1 MDSKNES
8 FSNDEVNYMD
18 YTDWYI
24 DAPVDT
30 TLPAELIPCSPIIQV
45 DLFHI
50 SAAGVS
56 VVVLVLLTFFVKRR
70 RMCRS
75 CCGGAPGLLHPAG
88 FLEGDCHRGIAAA
101 VFGVLVCSV
110 CSVVIDSI
118 PLPFGL
124 EYSKETKEYWKI
136 VALLYYPALYY
147 PLLACATVKNKV
159 GYLLGSLLS
168 WLHCGVLIWQKVEC
182 PLSRER
188 YKYYT
193 LLRSLPQLLCLAFLS
208 VVYPVLLLRNGETSG
223 NSTLHWCQA
232 DEYYMD
238 YLRVLLKKRP
248 SKNSACTDRSCISSK
263 VRTLLRSYIYVPM
276 KGFRIPPKLTVSLT
290 VALVAI
296 YQVALVLIVDV
307 VPTLQKMRAGVREE
321 FSYVL
326 EGFGIVL
333 SDKRAEVIQ
342 IVKYYF
348 WIVEVCYISAITT
361 SCCFT
366 LSMLM
371 RSMVLHRENLL
382 ALYRGDTGKVFTVQR
397 RIRPSQS
404 AIVGWMS
411 FTGYQVA
418 HVCLGLSMQLLV
430 FLWCFL
436 LFAFLI
442 VVPILHGQNLFL
454 FRILETMWPFWLALI
469 MVLLIQHVL
478 ARFLF
483 LHKDGKTLSI
493 TNRRSLYIVTYLFF
507 MFNVLIGSIAGVW
520 RVVLT
525 AIYNIIHFCR
535 LDLSL
540 LNRGVECFDPAYR
553 CYVGFLLVEVSHS
566 HPVMKAFCFLLLRS
580 QDLGLSG
587 GDRCKNE
594 EEGIQLMSNLASAK
608 TARSKRVRARWHLAF
623 TLLRNPILV
632 GSRRPEVVSPTD
644 LVSNGELI
652 SSSQHPDDHL
662 PKSERCEK
670 A

>member
-1 MDSKNES
+1 
-8 FSNDEVNYMD
+8 MD

-24 DAPVDT
+24 DDPVDT
-30 TLPAELIPCSPIIQV
+30 ALPAELAPCNPIIRV

-56 VVVLVLLTFFVKRR
+56 VVVLVLLSFFVKRR
-70 RMCRS
+70 WMWRS
-75 CCGGAPGLLHPAG
+75 WCSGAPGLLHPAG
-88 FLEGDCHRGIAAA
+88 FLESDCHRGIAAA

-110 CSVVIDSI
+110 CAVAIDST
-118 PLPFGL
+118 PLPIGL
-124 EYSKETKEYWKI
+124 HYSKETKEYWKI
-136 VALLYYPALYY
+136 AALLYYPALYY

-168 WLHCGVLIWQKVEC
+168 WLHSGVLIWQKVEC
-182 PLSRER
+182 PLSREP
-188 YKYYT
+188 YKYYS
-193 LLRSLPQLLCLAFLS
+193 LLRSLPQLLCLGFLS
-208 VVYPVLLLRNGETSG
+208 VVYPVLLLRTGEKSR
-223 NSTLHWCQA
+223 NSTLRWWQA

-248 SKNSACTDRSCISSK
+248 SKNSAGTDQSCISSK
-263 VRTLLRSYIYVPM
+263 VRTLLRSYVYIPM
-276 KGFRIPPKLTVSLT
+276 EGFRIPPKLTVSVT
-290 VALVAI
+290 VALVTV
-296 YQVALVLIVDV
+296 YQVALLLVVDV
-307 VPTLQKMRAGVREE
+307 VPTLQKMRAGVHEE

-326 EGFGIVL
+326 EGFGINL
-333 SDKRAEVIQ
+333 SDKRAEVIR

-382 ALYRGDTGKVFTVQR
+382 SLYRGDTGKVFNVQR

-404 AIVGWMS
+404 AIVSWMS

-418 HVCLGLSMQLLV
+418 HVALGLSIQLLV
-430 FLWCFL
+430 FFMCFG

-442 VVPILHGQNLFL
+442 VVPILHGRNLFL
-454 FRILETMWPFWLALI
+454 FKILETMWPFWLALVV
-469 MVLLIQHVL
+469 VLMIQHVL

-493 TNRRSLYIVTYLFF
+493 TNRRGLYIFTYLFF
-507 MFNVLIGSIAGVW
+507 MFNVLIGSIVAVW
-520 RVVLT
+520 RVGLT
-525 AIYNIIHFCR
+525 AVYNIIHFCR
-535 LDLSL
+535 LDMSL
-540 LNRGVECFDPAYR
+540 LHRGVECFDPAYR

-580 QDLGLSG
+580 QDLGLSR

-594 EEGIQLMSNLASAK
+594 EEGIQLMSNLTLAK
-608 TARSKRVRARWHLAF
+608 TARSRRVRARWHLAF
-623 TLLRNPILV
+623 TLLRNPILIA
-632 GSRRPEVVSPTD
+632 SRKPEVCSVAD
-644 LVSNGELI
+644 LVSNGELN
-652 SSSQHPDDHL
+652 SSSQHSPDDNL
-662 PKSERCEK
+662 TKSELCEK
-670 A
+670 E